1 MEKKARVVMMM
12 IMLLVM
18 VDGAV
23 TITRRWCLGRD
34 LFRVG
39 NKEHSLVSQ
48 FP

>member
-12 IMLLVM
+12 MLLVM

>member
-1 MEKKARVVMMM
+1 MEKKARVVVMMM
-12 IMLLVM
+12 MLLVM

>member
-1 MEKKARVVMMM
+1 MRVMMM
-12 IMLLVM
+12 KTMMMMLLVM

-39 NKEHSLVSQ
+39 KKFN
-48 FP
+48 